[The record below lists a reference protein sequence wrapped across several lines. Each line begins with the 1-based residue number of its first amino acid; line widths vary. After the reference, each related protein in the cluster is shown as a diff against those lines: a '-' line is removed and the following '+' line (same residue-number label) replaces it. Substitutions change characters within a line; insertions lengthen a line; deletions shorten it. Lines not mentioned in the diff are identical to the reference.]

1 LRILYVTDGI
11 APYVVGGMQAV
22 ARRHIESLAD
32 AGHDVVLLAPDFDGS
47 DEPQPWTV
55 VRRPWPRRSFLHRLS
70 PWRYVAD
77 LKRFSRAVTA
87 VADTVDPDVVYAE
100 GPLVSD
106 YLKRAPGRRAPVIFH
121 PHGLEMFQPK
131 GSFVADIKSWPL
143 RGITRDHV
151 RHADII
157 VSQSARGAI
166 HRILAERLGA
176 VRERIF
182 VLPNAISASQPVA
195 TSPKSPQGGRFLFV
209 GRDEPRKGLP
219 LLIKAF
225 TGLEDAT
232 LDIVGSRPAASLPA
246 GVTSHGEV
254 RDKARVA
261 GFYRAADFV
270 VVPSFAEGMPT
281 VILEAFAAGVPV
293 IATDVGASADL
304 VRDGETGFLIRPGD
318 AAALRKAMEEALG
331 LAPDAYRAMSARCI
345 DLVRREYYAGAVERR
360 LLDLFDGVLSAD
372 LRTR

>member
-1 LRILYVTDGI
+1 
-11 APYVVGGMQAV
+11 
-22 ARRHIESLAD
+22 
-32 AGHDVVLLAPDFDGS
+32 
-47 DEPQPWTV
+47 
-55 VRRPWPRRSFLHRLS
+55 
-70 PWRYVAD
+70 VAD
-77 LKRFSRAVTA
+77 LKSYSRAVVA
-87 VADTVDPDVVYAE
+87 VADEIGPDVVYGE
-100 GPLVSD
+100 GPLVSA
-106 YLKRAPGRRAPVIFH
+106 YLDRPSSQRAPVIFH
-121 PHGLEMFQPK
+121 PHGLEMFQHK
-131 GSFVADIKSWPL
+131 GSLLADFKSWPL
-143 RGITRDHV
+143 RAITRE
-151 RHADII
+151 HAKRADLV

-166 HRILAERLGA
+166 YRILSSRLGVA
-176 VRERIF
+176 NQRIF
-182 VLPNAISASQPVA
+182 VLPNAIAANQPLA
-195 TSPKSPQGGRFLFV
+195 DAPKAIRTGRFLFV

-232 LDIVGSRPAASLPA
+232 LDIVGSRPAASLPP

-261 GFYRAADFV
+261 GFYGAADFV

-331 LAPDAYRAMSARCI
+331 LAPDAYQAMSARCI

-360 LLDLFDGVLSAD
+360 LLDLFDGALSAD